1 METKINNILYSDGL
15 FLKYQYADFKH
26 EELDI
31 LFNSHSVAKKTIDIF
46 CPICKK
52 ESVFSPICET
62 GNYVFEQTYKNSQLG
77 NDNPFGLNNFKE
89 SKKHWLSNL
98 NIIVREFECSRE
110 KSNSQHNFVVAF
122 KFYDSHFVKIAQYPS
137 VADLTNRHL
146 SKYKKLDNDIFL
158 ELSKGQG
165 LFSHSVGI
173 GSFVYLRRIIEN
185 HIVKPE
191 LKKLISQEKITEED
205 LSKKDFK
212 EKLNLLRGEI
222 SDFLVENKKIY
233 SVLSKGIHEL
243 SEYEC
248 LIMYPIIEKCIEI
261 ILDEQIELKEKLKKK
276 EQVAKQLNEL
286 Q

>member
-1 METKINNILYSDGL
+1 METKINSILYSDGL

-26 EELDI
+26 KELDI
-31 LFNSHSVAKKTIDIF
+31 LFNPHSETKYTLDIF
-46 CPICKK
+46 CPICNK
-52 ESVFSPICET
+52 ESVFSPIVEIED
-62 GNYVFEQTYKNSQLG
+62 YIFEQTYRNSQLG
-77 NDNPFGLNNFKE
+77 NDNPFVLNAVKE
-89 SKKHWLSNL
+89 GKKHWLSNL
-98 NIIVREFECSRE
+98 NTIVREFECSRE
-110 KSNSQHNFVVAF
+110 KSNSQHNFFVAF
-122 KFYDSHFVKIAQYPS
+122 KFFDSYFVKIAQYPS

-165 LFSHSVGI
+165 LFSHGIGI

-191 LKKLISQEKITEED
+191 LNKLISQKRITEED

-212 EKLNLLRGEI
+212 EKLNIIKGEV

-233 SVLSKGIHEL
+233 SLLSKGIHEL
-243 SEYEC
+243 SENEC
-248 LIMYPIIEKCIEI
+248 LTMYPIIEKCIEI

-276 EQVAKQLNEL
+276 DQVAKQLNQL